1 MRKDRQTI
9 FPQRDFKR
17 LKNYCFMETALYT
30 NKSQNENV
38 MTLAPDK
45 PHNVIQLFLPQAEHC
60 DSRLLRYLRPYR

>member
-1 MRKDRQTI
+1 
-9 FPQRDFKR
+9 
-17 LKNYCFMETALYT
+17 METALYT